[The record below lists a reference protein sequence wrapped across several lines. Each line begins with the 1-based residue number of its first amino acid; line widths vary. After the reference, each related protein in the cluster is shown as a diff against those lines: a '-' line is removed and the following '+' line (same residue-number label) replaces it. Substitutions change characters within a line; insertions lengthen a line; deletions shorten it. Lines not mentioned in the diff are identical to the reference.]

1 MLSKPAAFLSSAPSA
16 QVAPLAP
23 QPPAAPAQAGA
34 APAEAWAA
42 RPVAAAAAAGA
53 AGACLGLARGRP
65 RSGRRGRAA
74 AAAVGFWSKGVKA
87 DEAAASEGAAE
98 CFQCGRE
105 LEETAQDRVLHW
117 LGRSPQFGSPCFNAM
132 QKHFPNAL
140 PSKVV
145 HNRSRTVL
153 EEQYGFKPGTTLLG
167 SSFCP
172 DEINNQERDLAS
184 VMRKYYGQI
193 FPMGGIGGAPYVG
206 ETGFAAFSSHVAD
219 NGDIIVVFGPHVG
232 ISMEGEVGKYL
243 REGQSAKST
252 ACGAVIGAYKACLC
266 GAAGT
271 SPEMDEADMQMSE
284 IKQEF
289 APHAE
294 KLSKSSEPMAA
305 CAYQAYEMVK
315 DRMLRIVNT
324 KFGSGRLVLI
334 GGIQLNMPYPEFDD
348 HFFPLMFEIRQEGKD
363 TIDLMSSFTNV
374 AIQQDLTRS
383 PWASVGAQREVFAWL
398 TWSPPAV
405 SPVYQALHKFFPDAL
420 PGEAVHRRST
430 LILERYGFKSQ
441 NTLLGTSFCSD
452 EINNQSDC
460 LAVLLQDY
468 WGDVFPMGGISGTP
482 FTGRTGFA
490 AFSSHVAD
498 EGNILVAFGPHVG
511 ISEDGE
517 VGKIP
522 RKGQANISSACGA
535 VIGAYNACRCGWTE
549 DSSDASGY
557 DMQMDFCK
565 RKIAPHAD
573 AIARTENPMA
583 ALAHQSYQMVK
594 DSMMSS
600 VNTKF
605 GSGYLCLLG
614 GIQINMPP
622 GIPDHFYPVTF
633 ELRKEG
639 EPTIDLIQEM
649 RDFS

>member
-1 MLSKPAAFLSSAPSA
+1 
-16 QVAPLAP
+16 V
-23 QPPAAPAQAGA
+23 
-34 APAEAWAA
+34 
-42 RPVAAAAAAGA
+42 
-53 AGACLGLARGRP
+53 AGACLGCSGSRRRP
-65 RSGRRGRAA
+65 RRRARVASRAEVLERA
-74 AAAVGFWSKGVKA
+74 GA
-87 DEAAASEGAAE
+87 DAT
-98 CFQCGRE
+98 FQCLPAGRE
-105 LEETAQDRVLHW
+105 LEETAQDRVFHW
-117 LGRSPQFGSPCFNAM
+117 LGKSPQPGTPCWTSL

-153 EEQYGFKPGTTLLG
+153 EERYGFKPDSTLLG

-172 DEINNQERDLAS
+172 DEINNQQRDLAS
-184 VMRKYYGQI
+184 VMREYYGLI

-206 ETGFAAFSSHVAD
+206 ETGFAAFSSHVSD

-232 ISMEGEVGKYL
+232 ISVEGEVGKYL
-243 REGQSAKST
+243 REGQSDNSS
-252 ACGAVIGAYKACLC
+252 ACGAVIGAYNACLC
-266 GAAGT
+266 GGAGT
-271 SPEMDEADMQMSE
+271 SPEMDESDMQMSE

-289 APHAE
+289 AQHAE
-294 KLSKSSEPMAA
+294 RLSKTSDPMAA
-305 CAYQAYEMVK
+305 CAYQAFEMVK
-315 DRMLRIVNT
+315 DRMQRIVNT

-334 GGIQLNMPYPEFDD
+334 GGIQLNMPYPQFDD
-348 HFFPLMFEIRQEGKD
+348 HFLPLMFEVRQEGQP
-363 TIDLMSSFTNV
+363 TMDLMNTFSNV
-374 AIQQDLTRS
+374 SVQQDLKRS
-383 PWASVGAQREVFAWL
+383 PWASVGAQREVFAWMS
-398 TWSPPAV
+398 WSPPAQ
-405 SPVYQALHKFFPDAL
+405 SPVYQSLHKFFPGAL
-420 PGEAVHRRST
+420 PGEAVHRRSMQV
-430 LILERYGFKSQ
+430 LLKYGFTSE
-441 NTLLGTSFCSD
+441 NTLLGTSFCPD

-460 LAVLLQDY
+460 MAVYLQDY
-468 WGDVFPMGGISGTP
+468 WGEVFPMGGISGTP
-482 FTGRTGFA
+482 FTGKTGFG

-565 RKIAPHAD
+565 RQIAPHSE
-573 AIARTENPMA
+573 AISRTENPMA
-583 ALAHQSYQMVK
+583 ALSHQSYYMVK
-594 DSMMSS
+594 DSMMQS

-605 GSGYLCLLG
+605 GNGYLCLLG
-614 GIQINMPP
+614 GIQINLPP

-639 EPTIDLIQEM
+639 EPTIDLIREM
-649 RDFS
+649 REFS